1 MGSSIKNELQTYR
14 LMSTFPF
21 IRFEDIPLDTETLRS
36 NDSIIVVKDNTFT
49 ARVPADLVV
58 PIRSVT
64 KPSDL
69 NEPGTAGDMSWDDD
83 SFYVYNG
90 KAWGRI
96 PFNIDWTDKA
106 GRFLDVSKVMSLSSS
121 EVENVWNTI
130 NITYA
135 AEGESQ
141 SGLVR
146 IASELND
153 EGSNAVP
160 GMNLFR
166 TYVENIK
173 GETGET
179 GPRGY
184 TGEIGPRGY
193 TGPKGDRGDRGS
205 TGPRGYQGE
214 KGPRGFQGSNGK
226 DGLPGLTGPRGSD
239 GLPGPPGP
247 TGPRGGPRGATG
259 PTGPRGRD
267 GVDGQTG
274 PAGPAGGPKGETGPR
289 GATGPRGSAGAQ
301 GAMGPRGEKGD
312 RGAIGPTG
320 PRGLTGPTGPTGTVT
335 QELTDLKNET
345 KQYAQ
350 NAANSAASA
359 SRAAQDV
366 VTEAIDTVDKWSE
379 ESYVPTDTHTPSSR
393 LFVAYLAST
402 QDSFSSMGAD
412 ISRIDTTVSNINTT
426 LTSTNSTLSTLS
438 VDFNTH
444 AGQMATVNTAGH
456 VKLGTGTSIATDYAG
471 LIGLTSTNQMA
482 LPVATLNES
491 GAVRISST
499 NGTNL
504 ACIGMNNGRLQL
516 RCRASYSGVQVAN
529 NALYIQTSSD
539 THPTY
544 AADIGDVCTDQAG
557 GKLCVNKATTDKA
570 GAVLLSSGDTDTRAT
585 AVPTMAQFKALMDR
599 VAALESAT

>member
-1 MGSSIKNELQTYR
+1 
-14 LMSTFPF
+14 MSTFPF

-36 NDSIIVVKDNTFT
+36 DDSIIVVKDNTFT

-58 PIRSVT
+58 PIRNVT
-64 KPSDL
+64 KPKDL

-90 KAWGRI
+90 KSWGRI
-96 PFNIDWTDKA
+96 PFNIDWTDKS
-106 GRFLDVSKVMSLSSS
+106 GRFLDVSKVMSLSAS
-121 EVENVWNTI
+121 EIENVWNTI

-153 EGSNAVP
+153 SDTNAVP

-173 GETGET
+173 GATGDT
-179 GPRGY
+179 GPKGD

-193 TGPKGDRGDRGS
+193 TGPKGNRGERGP

-239 GLPGPPGP
+239 GLPGP
-247 TGPRGGPRGATG
+247 TGPRGPRGYPWGATGPKG

-274 PAGPAGGPKGETGPR
+274 PTGPAGGPKGDTGPR
-289 GATGPRGSAGAQ
+289 GATGLRGSSGVQ

-312 RGAIGPTG
+312 RGPIGPTG
-320 PRGLTGPTGPTGTVT
+320 PRGLTGPTGPTGDAT

-359 SRAAQDV
+359 SSAAQDV
-366 VTEAIDTVDKWSE
+366 LTEAIDTVDKWSE

-393 LFVAYLAST
+393 LFTAYLAST
-402 QDSFSSMGAD
+402 QDSFERIGTD
-412 ISRIDTTVSNINTT
+412 ISGINTTVSGINTT

-438 VDFNTH
+438 GNFNTH
-444 AGQMATVNTAGH
+444 TGQMATVNTAGH
-456 VKLGTGTSIATDYAG
+456 VKLGTAITISGDMGTVGVTSGNQLVVAKATEEKYGVVKVYTSSTAAAAYAAKVVFDNLGKLAVKIATASDPGALKLG
-471 LIGLTSTNQMA
+471 SDTKISVGAPLQINNNNQMLTA
-482 LPVATLNES
+482 YAT
-491 GAVRISST
+491 
-499 NGTNL
+499 
-504 ACIGMNNGRLQL
+504 
-516 RCRASYSGVQVAN
+516 SGVSGVVKLATDENDTQAN
-529 NALYIQTSSD
+529 
-539 THPTY
+539 
-544 AADIGDVCTDQAG
+544 
-557 GKLCVNKATTDKA
+557 
-570 GAVLLSSGDTDTRAT
+570 
-585 AVPTMAQFKALMDR
+585 AVPTIAQFKALMDR

>member
-1 MGSSIKNELQTYR
+1 
-14 LMSTFPF
+14 MSTFPF

-36 NDSIIVVKDNTFT
+36 DDSIIVVKDNTFT

-58 PIRSVT
+58 PIRNVT
-64 KPSDL
+64 KPKDL
-69 NEPGTAGDMSWDDD
+69 NEPGKAGDMSWDDD

-106 GRFLDVSKVMSLSSS
+106 GRFLDVSKVMSLSAS
-121 EVENVWNTI
+121 EIENVWNTI

-153 EGSNAVP
+153 SDTNAVP

-173 GETGET
+173 GETGEI
-179 GPRGY
+179 GPRGA

-193 TGPKGDRGDRGS
+193 TGPKGNRGERGP

-239 GLPGPPGP
+239 GLPGP
-247 TGPRGGPRGATG
+247 TGPRGPRGYPWGATGPKG

-289 GATGPRGSAGAQ
+289 GATGPRGSSGAQ

-312 RGAIGPTG
+312 RGATGPTG
-320 PRGLTGPTGPTGTVT
+320 PRGLTGPTGPTGDAT

-359 SRAAQDV
+359 SSAAQDA

-379 ESYVPTDTHTPSSR
+379 ESYVPTDTHAPSSR
-393 LFVAYLAST
+393 LFTAYLAST
-402 QDSFSSMGAD
+402 QDSFERIGTD
-412 ISRIDTTVSNINTT
+412 ISGINTTVSGINTT

-438 VDFNTH
+438 GNFNTH
-444 AGQMATVNTAGH
+444 TGKMATVNAAGH
-456 VKLGTGTSIATDYAG
+456 VKLGTSTVISGNMGTVGVTSGNQLVVARATADKYGVVKVDTSTTAAADYAAHVVFD
-471 LIGLTSTNQMA
+471 Q
-482 LPVATLNES
+482 
-491 GAVRISST
+491 
-499 NGTNL
+499 
-504 ACIGMNNGRLQL
+504 NGRLSVKVAT
-516 RCRASYSGVQVAN
+516 ASNPGALKLGSDTKIGYGAPLQINSNNQMLTAYATSGVSGVVKLATDENDTQAN
-529 NALYIQTSSD
+529 
-539 THPTY
+539 
-544 AADIGDVCTDQAG
+544 
-557 GKLCVNKATTDKA
+557 
-570 GAVLLSSGDTDTRAT
+570 
-585 AVPTMAQFKALMDR
+585 AVPTIAQFKALMDR